1 MGFVAV
7 GGQTKVRGKG
17 RFVSCLVCLIG
28 WLVVRLLVVMACLLI
43 PSHHNTHQLITP
55 IDISQVVVVFRLSD
69 GGSICD
75 VRNTQGV
82 KFSKNKSTR
91 IKQMIWASGAKVE
104 ARFEQRKFFYKATIV
119 KRKLAADGVQ
129 ELFR

>member
-1 MGFVAV
+1 M
-7 GGQTKVRGKG
+7 
-17 RFVSCLVCLIG
+17 
-28 WLVVRLLVVMACLLI
+28 
-43 PSHHNTHQLITP
+43 
-55 IDISQVVVVFRLSD
+55 VFRLSD

-82 KFSKNKSTR
+82 KFSKIKSTR